1 MDDEEGPYH
10 VRKEEITR
18 RKADLTAQMHI
29 NCFPLVKHVKQRANS
44 SGLIFIIGPLWWFA
58 LY

>member
-1 MDDEEGPYH
+1 M
-10 VRKEEITR
+10 RKEEITR
-18 RKADLTAQMHI
+18 RKADLTAEMHI